1 MQFNMDFSFAKYGIP
16 ETATDIEYGVLFA
29 SKSLSELDLN
39 TAGIKNVKITADSR
53 DAIDTDVSIYITDS
67 SLNSGNS
74 GKKCSVRA
82 YIKYN
87 IDGEETVIYSENN
100 DTNKGIA
107 NGIQNKSLIGTV
119 KSILL
124 AYAPSGASDET
135 FAAAVDSYNTIYGT
149 QYTAEDVWGVV
160 TSANAAAAKQIIAD
174 DANFTEA
181 PTYTYRF
188 VMYTVLCLMQNQ

>member
-1 MQFNMDFSFAKYGIP
+1 
-16 ETATDIEYGVLFA
+16 
-29 SKSLSELDLN
+29 
-39 TAGIKNVKITADSR
+39 
-53 DAIDTDVSIYITDS
+53 
-67 SLNSGNS
+67 GNS

-135 FAAAVDSYNTIYGT
+135 FAAAVDSYNTKYGT

-160 TSANAAAAKQIIAD
+160 TSANAAAAKQIIPD
-174 DANFTEA
+174 DAGFAAA
-181 PTYTYRF
+181 PKYTYRF